1 MRRILLTSFIRV
13 RKIFLA
19 LTLML
24 MVNFIASG
32 QVELIAA
39 MLIGYALAGFYIIST
54 AMRLSSIAQQKSAFA
69 KRQMLFGLVMRILM
83 IFVVFAFAILFD
95 ITSIRRRSAVSPEAD
110 ASIPVNIPIAF
121 FSYIENIQLIKDL

>member
-1 MRRILLTSFIRV
+1 MTSFIRV

-24 MVNFIASG
+24 IVNFIASG

-83 IFVVFAFAILFD
+83 IFVVFAFAIKISEKIFFTMVICFLTFYLLMQLGL
-95 ITSIRRRSAVSPEAD
+95 IMHSYNSAYND
-110 ASIPVNIPIAF
+110 DVN
-121 FSYIENIQLIKDL
+121 EK